1 LHAWDL
7 IACVGICRE
16 LEGLPFDCVWLH
28 ADCFPHQV
36 ESFGLAALTNDITSS
51 AWPTAMRALELT
63 TCMCI
68 DADCYKEAHR
78 REEERQEATRF
89 KWTKAGAR
97 GRGERVGLVNSP

>member
-1 LHAWDL
+1 
-7 IACVGICRE
+7 
-16 LEGLPFDCVWLH
+16 
-28 ADCFPHQV
+28 
-36 ESFGLAALTNDITSS
+36 
-51 AWPTAMRALELT
+51 MRALELT

-78 REEERQEATRF
+78 REDERQEATRI